1 MKSYLYKKVD
11 AFTSGA
17 SKGNPAAFIDL
28 GKDSM
33 TPEAMGQIAK
43 EHQGFVS
50 EVVFVSRG
58 EGNTL
63 QMTYYS
69 SECEVDFCG
78 HGTIATMYEM
88 VRNDRAL
95 ENVQKIEIGTHKKG
109 KLWVYNEIKENDAVY
124 IAAPDPLMM
133 GTSLSSQE
141 IALALGIDPEEI
153 LPEYPID
160 LIDAG
165 LRTLIVP
172 LARYATEISLYPEL
186 SSLKIFCEQSGVDIV
201 LIFSKE
207 VCRPECVVHTRV
219 FAPKYGYLEDPA
231 TGSGNSA
238 LGSYLL
244 KNNMWHGEMIRIEQ
258 GGDNRIFNEV
268 KLKVVD
274 GKVLF
279 GGKATL
285 KISGT
290 YFLDE

>member
-17 SKGNPAAFIDL
+17 SKGNPAAFIDM
-28 GKDSM
+28 GKDRMS
-33 TPEAMGQIAK
+33 PEAMGQIAK

-58 EGNTL
+58 ENNL
-63 QMTYYS
+63 IEMTYYS

-88 VRNDRAL
+88 VRNDQDL
-95 ENVQKIEIGTHKKG
+95 KNVQKIEIWTHKKG
-109 KLWVYNEIKENDAVY
+109 KLWVYNEIKAHDAVY
-124 IAAPDPLMM
+124 IAAPDPLML
-133 GTSLSSQE
+133 GTSLSSRE
-141 IALALGIDPEEI
+141 IAPALGIDPEEI
-153 LPEYPID
+153 FQGYPID

-172 LARYATEISLYPEL
+172 LARYATEISVYPEIH
-186 SSLKIFCEQSGVDIV
+186 SLKDFCEKSGVDIV

-207 VCRPECVVHTRV
+207 VCRRECVAHTRV

-238 LGSYLL
+238 FGYYLL
-244 KNNMWHGEMIRIEQ
+244 KNNLWQGEMISIEQ

-268 KLKVVD
+268 RLKVVD

-290 YFLDE
+290 YFLAE